1 MGAIDFAAILCLL
14 MFALFLADLVSWLIK
29 SPTPFL
35 YQTRSVA
42 GRTLV
47 RLVAIVN
54 VLGGLAYFTRSFF
67 PLAARI
73 QPFIFPYYL
82 FITGILLFGYSLWRR
97 HAQT

>member
-1 MGAIDFAAILCLL
+1 MRAIDFAGVLCLL
-14 MFALFLADLVSWLIK
+14 MFALFSADIVSWLIK

-42 GRTLV
+42 GRTIV

-54 VLGGLAYFTRSFF
+54 ILGGLVYFTRSSF

-73 QPFIFPYYL
+73 YPFIYPYYL

-97 HAQT
+97 HRQT